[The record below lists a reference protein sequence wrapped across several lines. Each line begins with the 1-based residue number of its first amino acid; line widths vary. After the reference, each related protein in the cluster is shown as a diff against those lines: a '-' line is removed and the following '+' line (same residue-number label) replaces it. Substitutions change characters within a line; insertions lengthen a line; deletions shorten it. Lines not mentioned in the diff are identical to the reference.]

1 MSHKLNRNMS
11 KNEVNIEMTKN
22 DKKYETN
29 ETCPY
34 CLKKGKKLKMT
45 DVREKKYWI
54 WLSLIPNL
62 GSKKKQELLKRYG
75 SPEIVYH
82 LEEQELSEVKGI
94 GEKTIKNILDKSIKD
109 SVEKHMEYMTKNNI
123 NIISIEDEEYPQI
136 LKETYDPPIS
146 LYCKG
151 DSSILNQNSIAIV
164 GCREATEYGK
174 SAAKYFGYHLA
185 KQNVNIVSGLAKGVD
200 SYAHIGATCV
210 EMKRNNPP
218 KRESNPHKMINN
230 PQISSYPHVDNC
242 KHCGK
247 AIAVLGNGLDM
258 IYPKENEFLAKQMI
272 EKGGTILS
280 EYPLG
285 TKPDK
290 MNFPAR
296 NRIISGMSQGILV
309 IEAKEKSGTLITV
322 DFALEQGRDVFVV
335 PGNINS
341 IHSVGTNRLI
351 QQGAKLV
358 THYSEIFWE

>member
-1 MSHKLNRNMS
+1 MSQER
-11 KNEVNIEMTKN
+11 
-22 DKKYETN
+22 
-29 ETCPY
+29 
-34 CLKKGKKLKMT
+34 KKLKMI

-62 GSKKKQELLKRYG
+62 GSKKKQELLKRYE
-75 SPEIVYH
+75 SPEIIYH
-82 LEEQELSEVKGI
+82 LEEKELFNIKGM
-94 GEKTIKNILDKSIKD
+94 GEKTIKSILDKSIKAC
-109 SVEKHMEYMTKNNI
+109 VEKHMEYMIRNNI
-123 NIISIEDEEYPQI
+123 EIISIKDEEYPQI
-136 LKETYDPPIS
+136 LKETYAPPIS

-151 DSSILNQNSIAIV
+151 DSSILNQKSIGIV

-200 SYAHIGATCV
+200 SYAHIGATCAQM
-210 EMKRNNPP
+210 EGKNPQKRGNTP
-218 KRESNPHKMINN
+218 RKMVNIPQVNENN
-230 PQISSYPHVDNC
+230 PQTRSYPHVDNT
-242 KHCGK
+242 KDCGK
-247 AIAVLGNGLDM
+247 TIAVLGNGLDM
-258 IYPKENEFLAKQMI
+258 IYPKENGFLAKQI
-272 EKGGTILS
+272 VENGGAILS

-285 TKPDK
+285 TKPEK

-309 IEAKEKSGTLITV
+309 VEAKAKSGTLITV

-341 IHSVGTNRLI
+341 VHSVGTNRLI

-358 THYSEIFWE
+358 THYSEVF